1 MSHPQVICHKCKRS
15 FAIGFLKDGLCYQC
29 YCGSAPTNFQPAKVE
44 REPITTKR
52 VRIVDPIGN
61 QLDDYIVLE
70 RGKKRFRITPEE
82 LWDLHEKYP
91 EIG

>member
-1 MSHPQVICHKCKRS
+1 MSHPQVICFQCKKS
-15 FAIGFLKDGLCYQC
+15 YQPGDLKNGLCYDC
-29 YCGSAPTNFQPAKVE
+29 DPHKLARLPTAK

-61 QLDDYIVLE
+61 QLDDYVVLE
-70 RGKKRFRITPEE
+70 RGKKRFRITLEE
-82 LWDLHEKYP
+82 IWDLHEKYP